1 MILSSNINKMYEFIK
16 NDMKEIKKLLKADTE
31 PRIFRMNKSISKE
44 ILEKRKIEVEI
55 VERNVK
61 RLGTSISRKNH
72 QNSISDISK
81 ENYETNMGVIKDSID
96 EELEEIDI
104 SYSMDRLQKSKILFN
119 EKMNKFKS
127 QMIDVGESSKSLES
141 ILIESTETI
150 NDRIVSPIESQIIT
164 IQSISADIDKI
175 NVESRNQ
182 LFRTLFFVFGVI
194 FILILFCV
202 LAIFILQTTLK

>member
-1 MILSSNINKMYEFIK
+1 MYEFIK

>member
-81 ENYETNMGVIKDSID
+81 ENYETNMGGIKDSID